1 MRTIPQ
7 RWFNQ
12 LGSTQRGTVSS
23 DSGGGIIRSYAD
35 YLTNVPMRLNVPSG
49 SWEDRSDRANAQL
62 VVKIYVPCNPTPD
75 IKEKDRVILCGD
87 VYDVSAIRDT
97 DGAGVFLTLDAT
109 KVSPA
114 KAVT

>member
-1 MRTIPQ
+1 VKTIPE

-12 LGSTQRGTVSS
+12 LGETQRGTRTQ
-23 DSGGGIIRSYAD
+23 DSGGGWVHSYTTN
-35 YLTNVPMRLNVPSG
+35 LTNVPMRLNVPSG
-49 SWEDRSDRANAQL
+49 SWDDKRDCTNAQL